1 MERRHNNRFKVL
13 LDIQMPDWR
22 SRRDLLNRLPLG
34 QENWK
39 LRSILLGIG
48 TTLSESDSKESLFCM
63 LACYLLNINR
73 PISVVV

>member
-1 MERRHNNRFKVL
+1 MERRHNNRFKAL

-48 TTLSESDSKESLFCM
+48 TT
-63 LACYLLNINR
+63 
-73 PISVVV
+73 